1 MRSVATFSS
10 FPCSE
15 QFCQSP
21 HFSHPSG
28 HRSLEKGRR
37 GTGDFNLVSTSSN
50 LKGRRGEGRH
60 CRNGPG
66 EISSEPENPEHNDS
80 ERDQEGGRQRAGRE
94 TNRETGN
101 YVPLDW
107 ARCEGAGRVTW
118 PGPGPGTLHWS
129 LKRERTRGLR
139 AETWTQENWK

>member
-1 MRSVATFSS
+1 MLK
-10 FPCSE
+10 
-15 QFCQSP
+15 SP
-21 HFSHPSG
+21 FLTPERALKFRERKEG
-28 HRSLEKGRR
+28 A
-37 GTGDFNLVSTSSN
+37 GDFNSVSTSSN

-107 ARCEGAGRVTW
+107 TRCEGAGRVT
-118 PGPGPGTLHWS
+118 
-129 LKRERTRGLR
+129 
-139 AETWTQENWK
+139 